1 MRLNYSHDHVVLM
14 EHTTFLRAL
23 GKKKREADKIQ
34 MFYASGFIIYEN
46 YQLMQCVK
54 IMNSSEKNV

>member
-1 MRLNYSHDHVVLM
+1 M